1 MPIDIPGLSPLTP
14 PGDMAGAGPAVLP
27 LSAPVPTTTAPAT
40 LEDLATRVEA
50 LEARLTALEE
60 QSMPLP

>member
-1 MPIDIPGLSPLTP
+1 MPIDIPGLSPLAP
-14 PGDMAGAGPAVLP
+14 PEGMAGAGPTVLP
-27 LSAPVPTTTAPAT
+27 LSAPTLTATAPAT
-40 LEDLATRVEA
+40 LEDLAARVEA